1 MKEVNKQQVY
11 SSSEFSMYNVHQ
23 YIKKIEDLE
32 DFKYP
37 FERLKKV
44 ENIGEEDE
52 AKPEEENKIEEK
64 PEAEEED
71 DEPQIQE
78 VTEEEANMINTKQN
92 QKEETKED

>member
-1 MKEVNKQQVY
+1 
-11 SSSEFSMYNVHQ
+11 MYNVHQ

-44 ENIGEEDE
+44 EGINDEPEEE

-71 DEPQIQE
+71 EEPQI
-78 VTEEEANMINTKQN
+78 
-92 QKEETKED
+92 

>member
-44 ENIGEEDE
+44 EGINDEPEEE

-71 DEPQIQE
+71 DEPQI
-78 VTEEEANMINTKQN
+78 
-92 QKEETKED
+92 